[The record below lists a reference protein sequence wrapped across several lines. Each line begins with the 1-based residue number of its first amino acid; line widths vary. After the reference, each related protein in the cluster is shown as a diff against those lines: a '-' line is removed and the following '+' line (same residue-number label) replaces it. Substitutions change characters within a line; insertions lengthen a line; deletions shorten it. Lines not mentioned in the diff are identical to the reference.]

1 MSTPHP
7 LRPSQSETLEWQ
19 TRVDLAALYRLFVRY
34 GWTDLIYTHISAR
47 VPGEDSHYLINPF
60 GPMFDEMT
68 ASMLLKVSLDGA
80 LLEPADYPYN
90 EAGHLIHSAVLKAR
104 PDINF
109 VLHSHSRAGAAVSA
123 MRRGL
128 LPLSQHANVLLNT
141 LSYHPYVDV
150 TTEKEGCAR
159 LAADLGPDNY
169 LMVMH
174 NHGLL
179 ACGRTA
185 AEAFW
190 YLYYLEMACKI
201 QVDVLAS
208 GEETIQPDDA
218 AIASLASYGVPGP
231 ERKGEAAWPSL
242 MRMLDKID
250 PSFRQ

>member
-1 MSTPHP
+1 
-7 LRPSQSETLEWQ
+7 
-19 TRVDLAALYRLFVRY
+19 
-34 GWTDLIYTHISAR
+34 
-47 VPGEDSHYLINPF
+47 
-60 GPMFDEMT
+60 
-68 ASMLLKVSLDGA
+68 
-80 LLEPADYPYN
+80 
-90 EAGHLIHSAVLKAR
+90 
-104 PDINF
+104 
-109 VLHSHSRAGAAVSA
+109 

-150 TTEKEGCAR
+150 TTEEEGCAR

-169 LMVMH
+169 R
-174 NHGLL
+174 
-179 ACGRTA
+179 CE
-185 AEAFW
+185 EAFW